1 MQVTQK
7 EILETTVLLNKTD
20 FWWKLTNTA
29 DLAKNQYDTKIT
41 KLRINYQR
49 ILIWQKRH
57 NLIYMENYKHNSLIK
72 IKDPIANEPTEFWE
86 ELDSKAKKNW
96 IYCSYDFVNKDTN
109 IRTNLSTRLYLAFWF
124 SFPRIT

>member
-29 DLAKNQYDTKIT
+29 DLAKNHYDTKIT

-49 ILIWQKRH
+49 ILI
-57 NLIYMENYKHNSLIK
+57 
-72 IKDPIANEPTEFWE
+72 
-86 ELDSKAKKNW
+86 
-96 IYCSYDFVNKDTN
+96 
-109 IRTNLSTRLYLAFWF
+109 
-124 SFPRIT
+124 